1 MRDSRLAYVRR
12 RATVALT
19 ALLLV
24 AGCSSAGPTEPP
36 SSTNA
41 APPPLT
47 STSTAATTTQPAVTH
62 VDVDDPPPVPEGAL
76 QALSAAG
83 ATVSQDGVAV
93 TAHAGALR
101 EDADVQFAA
110 PLGVV
115 GDATFGTPVS
125 VEHSGPLSAPLTV
138 SWEAP
143 GLSDWQRRT
152 AVLVHWNEQ
161 ERAWAPADAELTVDG
176 TTLTAEVTDFSFVDW
191 AAGVS
196 QGLGEFTGTRV
207 EEPKCSGQLPEWVSV
222 TVDPDE
228 DLAASAVR
236 VCFAPDPNDDQVVT
250 TRISNNRTFTQQL
263 VMTDGGQRWA
273 WTWGGPDQYGVPAAV
288 SSAARV
294 VFDSGTAFLLPPL
307 HETAVGIGRPS
318 TAGSTFIAATARVNP
333 TTVTIDISAYL
344 LDSQPIGGANNP
356 VMNAW
361 LQALY
366 ECGGKQLLA
375 HPDMSQAGEIVIA
388 VVDALGSCAEEILR
402 HDSEFG
408 TRFEELSRTMIAA
421 SPLTA
426 QAAIKANRIV
436 RQVSRA
442 FQVVKFGELAFYT
455 SDQLANAVVG
465 PLTLSIRGNGQP
477 SVPGSWTPT
486 CRDTK
491 ADSNG
496 LYRNIALQDEF
507 SDTSK
512 ELWQFPGWPAAA
524 AVGVGPLSACSAEYR
539 AQLADFLPSSWGDP
553 KAAQVVADA
562 VRGLNADAC
571 PTSAQLIAS
580 FGGTDRTLV
589 PDADATS
596 FTGIR
601 CVLESPR
608 PTRWLTAVA
617 HFADGSSKTVLFGW
631 DITEHYWFQRDIDT
645 QTCRSIPAE
654 IADICA
660 SITGGVGA
668 FAGQWDAKF
677 SSMTINSDGT
687 GSLVLQVPCC
697 QSATYPVAVNGSGD
711 AVTATVIGPPTIVG
725 AYSPDLATGSAI
737 TFTWADGFEGQIITG
752 RFPAGERDA
761 FLCAPGIEDQRCYP

>member
-236 VCFAPDPNDDQVVT
+236 VWL
-250 TRISNNRTFTQQL
+250 R
-263 VMTDGGQRWA
+263 
-273 WTWGGPDQYGVPAAV
+273 
-288 SSAARV
+288 AR
-294 VFDSGTAFLLPPL
+294 PERRP
-307 HETAVGIGRPS
+307 GRH
-318 TAGSTFIAATARVNP
+318 
-333 TTVTIDISAYL
+333 
-344 LDSQPIGGANNP
+344 
-356 VMNAW
+356 
-361 LQALY
+361 
-366 ECGGKQLLA
+366 
-375 HPDMSQAGEIVIA
+375 HPD
-388 VVDALGSCAEEILR
+388 
-402 HDSEFG
+402 
-408 TRFEELSRTMIAA
+408 
-421 SPLTA
+421 
-426 QAAIKANRIV
+426 
-436 RQVSRA
+436 
-442 FQVVKFGELAFYT
+442 
-455 SDQLANAVVG
+455 
-465 PLTLSIRGNGQP
+465 
-477 SVPGSWTPT
+477 
-486 CRDTK
+486 
-491 ADSNG
+491 
-496 LYRNIALQDEF
+496 
-507 SDTSK
+507 
-512 ELWQFPGWPAAA
+512 
-524 AVGVGPLSACSAEYR
+524 
-539 AQLADFLPSSWGDP
+539 
-553 KAAQVVADA
+553 
-562 VRGLNADAC
+562 
-571 PTSAQLIAS
+571 
-580 FGGTDRTLV
+580 
-589 PDADATS
+589 
-596 FTGIR
+596 
-601 CVLESPR
+601 
-608 PTRWLTAVA
+608 
-617 HFADGSSKTVLFGW
+617 
-631 DITEHYWFQRDIDT
+631 
-645 QTCRSIPAE
+645 
-654 IADICA
+654 
-660 SITGGVGA
+660 
-668 FAGQWDAKF
+668 
-677 SSMTINSDGT
+677 
-687 GSLVLQVPCC
+687 
-697 QSATYPVAVNGSGD
+697 
-711 AVTATVIGPPTIVG
+711 
-725 AYSPDLATGSAI
+725 
-737 TFTWADGFEGQIITG
+737 
-752 RFPAGERDA
+752 
-761 FLCAPGIEDQRCYP
+761 